1 MRVMLTGNKG
11 YIGMVLAPMLARAGH
26 EVVGLDS
33 DLYRDCTFGAQGQEF
48 PTLIKDVRDVEESDL
63 KGFDA
68 VLHLAGLS
76 NDPLGDLNPD
86 LTMEINWQASVR
98 LAKLARSAGVRRFI
112 YSSTC
117 SNYGA
122 SGEEM
127 MTEDSPLNPVT
138 PYAVSK
144 VYAERDIALLA
155 GRRFCPV
162 FLRNATA
169 YGVSPRLR
177 FDLVINNLTAW
188 ACATGKVML
197 KSDGTAWRPVAHI
210 EDISAAFVAALKA
223 PMSLVCNQAFN
234 VAPLGE
240 NYRVSDLAAIV
251 SRTVSNTQVSFSQD
265 ASTDARC
272 YRVDCSKIYRT
283 LKAFHPRW
291 NAARGTRE
299 LLKAYRTYGV
309 TVEDFEG
316 PRYRRIAHIQKL
328 LAENVLDKTLRF
340 QTAPAIPAVDAAYAA
355 QAVAVEG

>member
-1 MRVMLTGNKG
+1 MRVLLTGNKG
-11 YIGMVLAPMLARAGH
+11 YIGMVLAPMLMRAGH

-33 DLYRDCTFGAQGQEF
+33 DLYRDCTFGAPGQDV
-48 PTLIKDVRDVEESDL
+48 PTIIKDVRDVEAADL

-86 LTMEINWQASVR
+86 LTMEINWKASVR
-98 LAKLARSAGVRRFI
+98 LAELAKSAGVRRFI

-144 VYAERDIALLA
+144 VYAERDIAPMA

-197 KSDGTAWRPVAHI
+197 KSDGTAWRPVAHV
-210 EDISAAFVAALKA
+210 EDISMAFIAALKA
-223 PMSLVCNQAFN
+223 PMSVVNNQAFN

-240 NYRVSDLAAIV
+240 NYRVCDLAHIV
-251 SRTVSNTQVSFSQD
+251 ARTVSNAEVSFTQD
-265 ASTDARC
+265 SPTDTRC
-272 YRVDCSKIYRT
+272 YRVDSGKIHRT
-283 LKAFHPRW
+283 LKAFRPRW
-291 NAARGTRE
+291 TATRGARE
-299 LLKAYRTYGV
+299 LYKAYQTYGV

-328 LAENVLDKTLRF
+328 IAENVLDTTLRF
-340 QTAPAIPAVDAAYAA
+340 RAKHATA
-355 QAVAVEG
+355 AVAAGVAPVVAAK